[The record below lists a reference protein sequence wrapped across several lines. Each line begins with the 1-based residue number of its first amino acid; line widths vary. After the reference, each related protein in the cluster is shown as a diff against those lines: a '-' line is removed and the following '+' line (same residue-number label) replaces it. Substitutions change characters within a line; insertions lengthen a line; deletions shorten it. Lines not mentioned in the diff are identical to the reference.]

1 MTRPA
6 PRAKN
11 HPVAQKDIITPGLE
25 LLAVAIADRNVR
37 DGAELMKILAQLNAI
52 APETAKAGGQRNDAE
67 PKPEKQIVVYSAEP
81 LTEEQWIEKYNLA
94 SS

>member
-11 HPVAQKDIITPGLE
+11 HPISQREAVLLCKQVLE
-25 LLAVAIADRNVR
+25 LAIAGTPVK
-37 DGAELMKILAQLNAI
+37 DGPELLKILAQMNAI